1 MDVLTDVL
9 RTVRL
14 QSVIH
19 GRLELTAPWGIR
31 LREGNPPTFLVVA
44 RGSCWLEVEGK
55 AHGAGGMES
64 SLSMTPA
71 PTRLPPGPIPLA
83 GGDFVFLP
91 RGRAFTLRDAPG
103 SPALSIQELL
113 NSAVRVEGRVL
124 RYGGGGAPAA
134 LVCGCFHFEHEGMNP
149 ILE

>member
-19 GRLELTAPWGIR
+19 GRLELTAPWGMR
-31 LREGNPPTFLVVA
+31 LREGNPPTFLVLA
-44 RGSCWLEVEGK
+44 RGSCWLEVEG
-55 AHGAGGMES
+55 ME
-64 SLSMTPA
+64 
-71 PTRLPPGPIPLA
+71 PGRSPRRGCREIPLA

-91 RGRAFTLRDAPG
+91 RGHGFTVRDAPG

-113 NSAVRVEGRVL
+113 NGADRVEGRVL
-124 RYGGGGAPAA
+124 RYGGGGAPAT
-134 LVCGCFHFEHEGMNP
+134 L
-149 ILE
+149 